1 MKRIDDLVDQLED
14 DAPNFGIEWAGNVA
28 GSFLTTLLLR

>member
-14 DAPNFGIEWAGNVA
+14 NAPNFGVEWADNVA
-28 GSFLTTLLLR
+28 GSF